1 MLRGS
6 HRGNNLLSIVI
17 PIHNEERLLAGLIS
31 GICAG
36 LARFNGDYEIIL
48 CENGSSDQTLPLAR
62 EIAANNPQV
71 TVLTTNTASYGAAIR
86 RGILHCKGDRI
97 VVFNADLWDMK
108 FLYAAYD
115 LLNRY
120 DIVIASKRHPD
131 SNDQR
136 PLNRRL
142 ITWGFNFILRVLF
155 GFDGTDTHGMKAFR
169 RVTITPVV
177 RRSITDREIFD
188 TEVILRARQAGLTLT
203 ELPTVVEE
211 TRPSRYSTFARVP
224 RTFKD
229 LWILYKDLHF
239 SPQSK
244 LDEA

>member
-1 MLRGS
+1 M
-6 HRGNNLLSIVI
+6 LSIVI
-17 PIHNEERLLAGLIS
+17 PIHNEELLLEGLIS
-31 GICAG
+31 GISAG
-36 LARFNGDYEIIL
+36 MAGFSEDYEIIL
-48 CENGSSDQTLPLAR
+48 CENGSTDQTLPLAR
-62 EIAANNPQV
+62 QIATGCPQV
-71 TVLTTNTASYGAAIR
+71 VVLTSTEASYGAAIR
-86 RGILHCKGDRI
+86 RGILHSRGERI
-97 VVFNADLWDMK
+97 VVFNADLWDMD
-108 FLYAAYD
+108 FLFKAHS

-120 DIVIASKRHPD
+120 DMVIASKRHAD
-131 SNDQR
+131 SHDQR

-142 ITWGFNFILRVLF
+142 ITWGFNFILHIMF

-169 RVTITPVV
+169 QVTITPIV

-203 ELPTVVEE
+203 ELPTTVEE

-229 LWILYKDLHF
+229 LWVLYKDMHF